1 MLRAPD
7 PFPFCMSMHPTWRR
21 ACVAFILLLACGAA
35 AGLAPDSIEVG
46 QLPREARAVLTA
58 IRAGGPFA
66 YAKDGSAFGNYE
78 GVLPR
83 RKRGYYREFTVDT
96 PGARNRGARRI
107 VCGGEARD
115 WSRNA
120 PAACWYTADHYATF
134 RRIQE

>member
-1 MLRAPD
+1 MTTI
-7 PFPFCMSMHPTWRR
+7 SIRR
-21 ACVAFILLLACGAA
+21 RIGAAIALLLACGAA
-35 AGLAPDSIEVG
+35 FALATGTIEVG
-46 QLPREARAVLTA
+46 QLPREARTVLAA

-66 YAKDGSAFGNYE
+66 YAKDGSTFGNYE

-83 RKRGYYREFTVDT
+83 QKRGYYREFTVDT
-96 PGARNRGARRI
+96 PGARNRGARRV

-120 PAACWYTADHYATF
+120 PAACWYTDDHYATF